1 MPKAP
6 RTFWK
11 SLKEMT
17 EDILAPLRAEPALID
32 ALRLDT
38 KYLISKMALAA
49 PETTLVDPGHTDLL
63 PAMLAHV
70 ASLVALMSKSA
81 RLMDVDPEDMDED
94 RLVLAFKNMVHGV
107 VSLADEETPESFAA
121 QAHSIKRHIAA
132 GTRPTTLHDFVV
144 NYRFNND
151 QEG

>member
-1 MPKAP
+1 MPTAP

-11 SLKEMT
+11 NPKEMT
-17 EDILAPLRAEPALID
+17 EDILAPLRGEPALID

-38 KYLISKMALAA
+38 KYLIRKMALAA
-49 PETTLVDPGHTDLL
+49 PETTLADPGNIDLL

-81 RLMDVDPEDMDED
+81 RLLDVDPEDMDED
-94 RLVLAFKNMVHGV
+94 RLVLAFKNMVQGV
-107 VSLADEETPESFAA
+107 ISLADEETPESFAA

>member
-1 MPKAP
+1 
-6 RTFWK
+6 
-11 SLKEMT
+11 MT
-17 EDILAPLRAEPALID
+17 KDILKPLRAEPALID

-38 KYLISKMALAA
+38 KYLIRKMALAA

-70 ASLVALMSKSA
+70 TSLVALMSKSA
-81 RLMDVDPEDMDED
+81 RLLDMDPEDMDED
-94 RLVLAFKNMVHGV
+94 RLVLAFKNMVQGV
-107 VSLADEETPESFAA
+107 ISMADEETPESFSA

-132 GTRPTTLHDFVV
+132 GTRPTTLHDFVM
-144 NYRFNND
+144 NYRYNDD

>member
-1 MPKAP
+1 MPTAP

-11 SLKEMT
+11 NPKEMT
-17 EDILAPLRAEPALID
+17 EDILAPLRGEPALID

-38 KYLISKMALAA
+38 KYLIRKMALAA
-49 PETTLVDPGHTDLL
+49 PETTLVDPGHIDLL

-81 RLMDVDPEDMDED
+81 RLLDVDPEDMDED
-94 RLVLAFKNMVHGV
+94 RLVLAFKNMVQGV
-107 VSLADEETPESFAA
+107 ISLADEETPESFAA